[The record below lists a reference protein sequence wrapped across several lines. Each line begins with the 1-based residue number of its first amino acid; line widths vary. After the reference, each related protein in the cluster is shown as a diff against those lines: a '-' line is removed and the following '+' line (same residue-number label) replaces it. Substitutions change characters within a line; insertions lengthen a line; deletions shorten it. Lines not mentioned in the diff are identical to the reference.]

1 MRKDFKTLFIFT
13 IGILVTTIALLA
25 FKLNESKNKEKR
37 LTESMNDMIKSVSY
51 TADLALHIQKNCTL
65 PKDTTTFFNKR
76 DQLIDSAKFYF
87 NKATK

>member
-1 MRKDFKTLFIFT
+1 MRKDFKTLFLFT
-13 IGILVTTIALLA
+13 IGILVATIALLTYE
-25 FKLNESKNKEKR
+25 LNKSINREKQ

-51 TADLALHIQKNCTL
+51 TTDVALHIQKNCTL

-76 DQLIDSAKFYF
+76 DQLIDSAKYYF

>member
-1 MRKDFKTLFIFT
+1 MRKDFKTIFIFT
-13 IGILVTTIALLA
+13 VGILLATITLLT
-25 FKLNESKNKEKR
+25 FELYQSKNEEKR
-37 LTESMNDMIKSVSY
+37 LQKSMNYMIKSMSY
-51 TADLALHIQKNCTL
+51 TADVALHIQKNCTL